1 MGRGGT
7 SPSLVAKQI
16 MAKNLK
22 NIILITDGQVGDNE
36 VRTCD
41 TLLEKHQ
48 FNKTICYIISTGYG

>member
-7 SPSLVAKQI
+7 SPSLVAKKI
-16 MAKNLK
+16 NEKNYK

-36 VRTCD
+36 VNTCD
-41 TLLEKHQ
+41 SLLDKHQ